1 METKGQPP
9 PTHGVVERGIEPHE
23 LQQVLQDLLWRPG
36 HHQVPEVH
44 QGRLWHPH
52 RHDSP
57 HIPPR
62 EGSGKGQQ
70 CACSRRDGDGQL
82 ALSPAAPHGGRLA
95 AASLQVLLQHQH
107 HLPVLLQAHGVGFH
121 VLNGESSLQPGL
133 VAAACPPQAGPWA
146 KTASSKQHGLQS
158 ALHTQLFAP

>member
-1 METKGQPP
+1 MNSSRCSRIFS
-9 PTHGVVERGIEPHE
+9 GVPAITRYLMCIKDPA
-23 LQQVLQDLLWRPG
+23 LRTALASPSPRF
-36 HHQVPEVH
+36 
-44 QGRLWHPH
+44 
-52 RHDSP
+52 SP
-57 HIPPR
+57 HSPR

-82 ALSPAAPHGGRLA
+82 ALSPAAPRGGRLA

-121 VLNGESSLQPGL
+121 VLNGKSSLQPGL
-133 VAAACPPQAGPWA
+133 VAAACPPQA
-146 KTASSKQHGLQS
+146 KMASSKQHGLQS